1 MESRQEP
8 VQPAR
13 RTTAPTRS
21 EAERRQEERD
31 AHEAANKEKVEAM
44 AAPETPTPTQE
55 EADDLK
61 EGALAGANALEGT
74 DRTAARQQRDQRPAS
89 QASGYQTR

>member
-13 RTTAPTRS
+13 RSTATPQT
-21 EAERRQEERD
+21 EVERRQEERE

-44 AAPETPTPTQE
+44 SAPETPTPTQE

-61 EGALAGANALEGT
+61 EGALAGGNAREGT
-74 DRTAARQQRDQRPAS
+74 ERTTRQRDVRAGAQ
-89 QASGYQTR
+89 QTGYQTR